1 MVVADSLAST
11 PAPAG
16 LVSILGLAVSL
27 SVKDSL
33 SNLAGGL
40 TILGT
45 KPFKVGD
52 YVEIGETGGTVQEIG
67 LVYTKLTTIDNRR
80 ILMPNSL
87 VVDAR

>member
-1 MVVADSLAST
+1 MVCDFDGGGLVLRDQCSSLLA
-11 PAPAG
+11 

-27 SVKDSL
+27 AVKDSL

-52 YVEIGETGGTVQEIG
+52 YVQIDDIEGTVQDIG
-67 LVYTKLTTIDNRR
+67 LVYTQ
-80 ILMPNSL
+80 P
-87 VVDAR
+87 

>member
-1 MVVADSLAST
+1 MANILLWFITLMVVADSLGINASSLL
-11 PAPAG
+11 A

-67 LVYTKLTTIDNRR
+67 WCT
-80 ILMPNSL
+80 PS
-87 VVDAR
+87 